1 MSLEVYL
8 LSIPLA
14 RHRSI
19 VPRHRGH
26 DAFFGDAP
34 ARTPDQRSPALT
46 RRSVERSMASSQRQ
60 RLDHD

>member
-8 LSIPLA
+8 LSISLA

-26 DAFFGDAP
+26 DAFFGDAST
-34 ARTPDQRSPALT
+34 RTPEQRSPALT
-46 RRSVERSMASSQRQ
+46 NRVVEPSIVPSQQQ
-60 RLDHD
+60 RLVRD

>member
-1 MSLEVYL
+1 MGLEVYL

-26 DAFFGDAP
+26 DAFFGDASTRAP
-34 ARTPDQRSPALT
+34 EQLSPALMN
-46 RRSVERSMASSQRQ
+46 RLAEPSVAPSQQQ
-60 RLDHD
+60 RLDRD